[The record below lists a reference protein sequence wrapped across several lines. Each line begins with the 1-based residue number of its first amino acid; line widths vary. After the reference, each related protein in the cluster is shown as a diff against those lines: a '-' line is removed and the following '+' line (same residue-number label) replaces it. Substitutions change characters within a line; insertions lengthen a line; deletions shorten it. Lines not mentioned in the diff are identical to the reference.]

1 MFSATL
7 SIVTKTQKQ
16 PKYPSFCE
24 LMNKMCS
31 LCIGV
36 LFSNRNEQN
45 TNTCHDADEPLK
57 HYTKWRYPSKLH
69 DCTDKKWLE
78 KTNLLSQKSD
88 QWLSR
93 EGWGTGI
100 DWKYAQ
106 GKIEGDKNILKLIAM
121 KTAWIY

>member
-1 MFSATL
+1 MKVS
-7 SIVTKTQKQ
+7 
-16 PKYPSFCE
+16 
-24 LMNKMCS
+24 
-31 LCIGV
+31 
-36 LFSNRNEQN
+36 EQ
-45 TNTCHDADEPLK
+45 A
-57 HYTKWRYPSKLH
+57 H